1 MRTAELRTTLAER
14 GGCTWLYTD
23 GPTGEPPGAIE
34 TRMRSLAARLD
45 DAGVPADDVDT
56 VLSVLDTGTE
66 LPTPSARWLLL
77 CDGRVVFD
85 EAFGAPRSGPERYGH
100 GRYPQIIPLLRHIAA
115 ERLIVIVETD
125 REGAQITVA
134 RAGQPNPEQTH
145 SVEGED
151 QHLTKVQSGGWAHA
165 RYQRHAEE
173 VWQQNQSEVAEA
185 VDRIVREHRP
195 DHVFV
200 SGDVR
205 ARQLL
210 LERLGGH
217 VSPLVVEVDA
227 ETRAPGADDTALEE
241 AIEKTLEGARRHDLA
256 EAQDRAAT
264 DDAASGASGTEA
276 VVSALQ
282 QGQVRTLMLDAR
294 MQDVDE
300 TLLALPGEPWVAITR
315 SDPYGADGTEVNA
328 AEALARAALLT
339 DARVLFVEERV
350 PEGEERP
357 ERPIAPAS
365 ASLRWEREPT

>member
-45 DAGVPADDVDT
+45 DAGVPAGDVDT

-66 LPTPSARWLLL
+66 LPAPSARWLLI
-77 CDGRVVFD
+77 CDGQVIFD

-100 GRYPQIIPLLRHIAA
+100 GRYPQIIPLLRHIIA
-115 ERLIVIVETD
+115 ERRIVIVETD

-134 RAGQPNPEQTH
+134 RAGQAAPEQTH

-151 QHLTKVQSGGWAHA
+151 QRLTKVQSGGWAHA

-264 DDAASGASGTEA
+264 DDASSGASGTEA

-282 QGQVRTLMLDAR
+282 QGQVRTLILDAR

-300 TLLALPGEPWVAITR
+300 TLLALPSEPWVAVTR
-315 SDPYGADGTEVNA
+315 SDAYGADCTEVNA

-339 DARVLFVEERV
+339 DARVLFLEEGV
-350 PEGEERP
+350 PEGDERP

-365 ASLRWEREPT
+365 ASLRWEREPS

>member
-1 MRTAELRTTLAER
+1 MRTAELRTTLDER
-14 GGCTWLYTD
+14 GSCTWLYTD

-34 TRMRSLAARLD
+34 TRMRSLAARLE
-45 DAGVPADDVDT
+45 DAGVPADDREAA
-56 VLSVLDTGTE
+56 LAALATGTE

-85 EAFGAPRSGPERYGH
+85 EAFGGPRSGPERYGH

-165 RYQRHAEE
+165 RYQRHAEQ

-282 QGQVRTLMLDAR
+282 QGQVRTLILDAR
-294 MQDVDE
+294 MQDADE
-300 TLLALPGEPWVAITR
+300 TLLALPGEPWVATAR
-315 SDPYGADGTEVNA
+315 SDAYGADGTEVNA

-339 DARVLFVEERV
+339 DARVLFIEERV

-357 ERPIAPAS
+357 DRPIAPAS